1 MPLQTM
7 AAELE
12 GTFPRLPYL
21 HAIQIINRAWARVR
35 DVRLWSWQFIVDAQL
50 YTPDEIRTGTVS
62 AVQFSTSIYVDAT
75 AAAAINA
82 ANGIPVTLMIN
93 NVPRGAG
100 VYINGKPIDPGA
112 TADIAVNGQIIA
124 SPLAYNVPPVAS
136 PVLGV
141 GRQIRV
147 GLSTGIV
154 PGTGNIYSIIAWDGA
169 NTLTIDKPFAEAT
182 VSNSAYRIYRCYF
195 VAPALPFADLN
206 TADANYIRPMTIVNR
221 QGNYSVSGRRL
232 FSTQAELNRIDP
244 SRSASDSYFWRI
256 AAYQRN
262 SLGQPTYEMY
272 PHPVLA
278 SAYGVTY
285 YTRWPDITDT
295 QDLPLVPYGLRDL
308 VMDLARAMCCQWS
321 TANMATYPE
330 LQQTN
335 WVAAQANYKQDYMD
349 GLKMC
354 LRQDDEIMPQV
365 PFRQGPVF
373 DLPLGGAFL
382 QNHDLLGMLQ

>member
-1 MPLQTM
+1 MPLATM

-21 HAIQIINRAWARVR
+21 HAIQILNRAWARVR

-50 YTPDEIRTGTVS
+50 YTPDEIHTGTVS
-62 AVQFSTSIYVDAT
+62 AVQFSTTLTADAT
-75 AAAAINA
+75 AAAALNA
-82 ANGIPVTLMIN
+82 ASAN
-93 NVPRGAG
+93 
-100 VYINGKPIDPGA
+100 
-112 TADIAVNGQIIA
+112 
-124 SPLAYNVPPVAS
+124 PPVAS

-154 PGTGNIYSIIAWDGA
+154 PGTGNIYNIVAWDGIH
-169 NTLTIDKPFAEAT
+169 TLTIDKPFSEGT
-182 VSNSAYRIYRCYF
+182 ITNSPYRVYRCYF
-195 VAPALPFADLN
+195 CPPALPFASLGTSDGN
-206 TADANYIRPMTIVNR
+206 WIRPVSFVNR
-221 QGNYSVSGRRL
+221 TGNYSISGRRL

-244 SRSASDSYFWRI
+244 SRTASDSYAWRI

-262 SLGQPTYEMY
+262 SLGQPTYELY
-272 PHPVLA
+272 PHPVLGC
-278 SAYGVTY
+278 AYNVTY
-285 YTRWPDITDT
+285 YTRWPDLTDT
-295 QDLPLVPYGLRDL
+295 ADLPQAPYALKDL
-308 VMDLARAMCCQWS
+308 VMDLARAFCCQW
-321 TANMATYPE
+321 TLANMATYPE

-335 WVAAQANYKQDYMD
+335 WVAAQASYKQDYMD